1 LAQEVNRRD
10 FHRTFFLHLGWQ
22 VPPRGATDIDEEME
36 RGIGCSNQRTNQR
49 TITDAPDDVK
59 RPLLNQ
65 CSTGVFDGSM
75 DALYP
80 AAIFFVKPAK

>member
-1 LAQEVNRRD
+1 
-10 FHRTFFLHLGWQ
+10 
-22 VPPRGATDIDEEME
+22 ME
-36 RGIGCSNQRTNQR
+36 RGIGCSNQRSNQR

>member
-1 LAQEVNRRD
+1 
-10 FHRTFFLHLGWQ
+10 
-22 VPPRGATDIDEEME
+22 ME

-75 DALYP
+75 GALYP